1 MIFGREGRHENFT
14 GKLGEGKGEQFST
27 RSFLCKARESQVRLV
42 SGEALIEIV
51 FSEKIP
57 GLFRYSG
64 VADDLMETT
73 LNF

>member
-14 GKLGEGKGEQFST
+14 GKLGEGKGEKFST

-42 SGEALIEIV
+42 SGEALIEI
-51 FSEKIP
+51 FFLKRY
-57 GLFRYSG
+57 LDYSG